1 MSSAIWTIHGSRR
14 KRSTSPDELHLLHK
28 RWFSAWTADRVAGT
42 KEWICKQGDVNLEHE
57 LLENS
62 ADETFQV
69 DIFFYQWHVVFRN
82 QGAIDTALVFK
93 AFAELRLPQL

>member
-1 MSSAIWTIHGSRR
+1 M
-14 KRSTSPDELHLLHK
+14 
-28 RWFSAWTADRVAGT
+28 
-42 KEWICKQGDVNLEHE
+42 NLEHE